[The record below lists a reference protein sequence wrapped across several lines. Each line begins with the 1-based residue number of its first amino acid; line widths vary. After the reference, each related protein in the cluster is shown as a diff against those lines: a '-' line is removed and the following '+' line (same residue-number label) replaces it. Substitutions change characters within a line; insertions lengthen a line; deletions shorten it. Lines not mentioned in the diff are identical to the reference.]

1 MKHYYRVPDS
11 TTTGQKL
18 SKLYL
23 DILEVENAAE
33 HLAKEQGA
41 VAWSPSNH
49 ADFGGISLLEFGN
62 GRNPD
67 KGLYEFAK
75 EEKGH
80 KWYEP
85 KVDLEEFIYPSDVAI
100 GLKISRNVLVR
111 DKEMP
116 FSSVSHRFSRAEA
129 AQMAGI
135 EIGFRTKEELPALDE
150 EIAKALN
157 EVTFRQVIRFTGR
170 RKSVSLYRKMM
181 ALPTIPLGLSNA
193 IMEVGN
199 EEYRIGLFRVADATC
214 VVASSESRAEGTE
227 EIDEELFRKLTT
239 NV

>member
-18 SKLYL
+18 SKLCA
-23 DILEVENAAE
+23 DISEVETAAE
-33 HLAKEQGA
+33 RLAKELGA

-49 ADFGGISLLEFGN
+49 TDFGGISLLEFGN

-67 KGLYEFAK
+67 KGLYEFVK
-75 EEKGH
+75 EEIGH
-80 KWYEP
+80 KWYAP
-85 KVDLEEFIYPSDVAI
+85 KVDVEESIYQSDVAV
-100 GLKISRNVLVR
+100 GLKNSPNTLVR

-116 FSSVSHRFSRAEA
+116 FLSVSHRFSRAEA

-150 EIAKALN
+150 EIAKALSG
-157 EVTFRQVIRFTGR
+157 VTFRQVARFTGK
-170 RKSVSLYRKMM
+170 RKAVSLYKKII
-181 ALPTIPLGLSNA
+181 ALPTIPYGLSNA
-193 IMEVGN
+193 IMEVRN
-199 EEYRIGLFRVADATC
+199 EEYRIGLFRVSDATC
-214 VVASSESRAEGTE
+214 VVASSESKAEGVE
-227 EIDEELFRKLTT
+227 EIDEELFRKLTA